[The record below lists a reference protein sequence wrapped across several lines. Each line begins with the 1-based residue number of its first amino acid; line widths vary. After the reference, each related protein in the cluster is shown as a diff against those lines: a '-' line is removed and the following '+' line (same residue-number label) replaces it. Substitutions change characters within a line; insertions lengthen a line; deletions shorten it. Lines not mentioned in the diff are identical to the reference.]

1 MSNSSRQQ
9 SGNKPI
15 FNRMFL
21 FPIVIVVIYAVLFVI
36 APGKVGLA
44 IKSSGN
50 VFLNVIIPLSL
61 VFIIMLLI
69 NLFLKP
75 AAVAK
80 FLGKVSGVKGIALSA
95 AAGIISTGPIYAWYP
110 LLKDLKEKGA
120 GESSIAI
127 FLCNRAVKPFLLPV
141 MIAYFGW
148 VYVVILTILTVLSSI
163 VIGYVLNT
171 LTWGNDSSPAV
182 KESGDTA

>member
-1 MSNSSRQQ
+1 LSNSNQRQ
-9 SGNKPI
+9 SGNKPV

-21 FPIVIVVIYAVLFVI
+21 FPIGILVIYVILFL
-36 APGKVGLA
+36 ATPDKAGQA

-50 VFLNVIIPLSL
+50 VFLSMLIPLAL

-80 FLGKVSGVKGIALSA
+80 FLGKGSGIKGIALSSV
-95 AAGIISTGPIYAWYP
+95 AGIISTGPIYAWYP
-110 LLKDLKEKGA
+110 LLKDLKDKGA

-127 FLCNRAVKPFLLPV
+127 FLYNRAVKPFLLPV
-141 MIAYFGW
+141 MIGYFGW
-148 VYVVILTILTVLSSI
+148 LYVVILTIIMVLASIAVGFSVSIYPSSQR
-163 VIGYVLNT
+163 
-171 LTWGNDSSPAV
+171 
-182 KESGDTA
+182 

>member
-21 FPIVIVVIYAVLFVI
+21 FPIVILVIYAVLFVI
-36 APGKVGLA
+36 SPGKVGLA

-50 VFLNVIIPLSL
+50 VFLSMIIPLSL
-61 VFIIMLLI
+61 VFVIMLLI

-75 AAVAK
+75 ASVAK
-80 FLGKVSGVKGIALSA
+80 FLGKGSRVKGIALSA
-95 AAGIISTGPIYAWYP
+95 AAGIVSTGPIYAWYP

-120 GESSIAI
+120 GDSSIAI
-127 FLCNRAVKPFLLPV
+127 FLYNRAVKPFLLPV
-141 MIAYFGW
+141 MVTYFGW
-148 VYVVILTILTVLSSI
+148 LYVVTLIILTILASVVVGFSVSI
-163 VIGYVLNT
+163 F
-171 LTWGNDSSPAV
+171 SPT
-182 KESGDTA
+182 KRK

>member
-1 MSNSSRQQ
+1 LSNSNKQR

-21 FPIVIVVIYAVLFVI
+21 FPIAVLVVYAILFLVSPDK
-36 APGKVGLA
+36 AGQA

-50 VFLNVIIPLSL
+50 VFLGMLIPLGL
-61 VFIIMLLI
+61 VFVIMLLI

-80 FLGKVSGVKGIALSA
+80 FLGKGSGIKGVVLSVV
-95 AAGIISTGPIYAWYP
+95 AGIISTGPIYAWYP
-110 LLKDLKEKGA
+110 LLKDLREKGA

-127 FLCNRAVKPFLLPV
+127 FLYNRAVKPFLLPV
-141 MIAYFGW
+141 MIGYFGW
-148 VYVVILTILTVLSSI
+148 IYVVILTIIVVVASVIVGFSVSIFTSSK
-163 VIGYVLNT
+163 G
-171 LTWGNDSSPAV
+171 
-182 KESGDTA
+182 E

>member
-1 MSNSSRQQ
+1 VNFLTNSSRQR

-21 FPIVIVVIYAVLFVI
+21 FPIVILVIYAILFVVS
-36 APGKVGLA
+36 PDKTVLA
-44 IKSSGN
+44 INSSSN
-50 VFLNVIIPLSL
+50 VFLSMLIPLSL
-61 VFIIMLLI
+61 IFVLMLLI

-80 FLGKVSGVKGIALSA
+80 FLGKGSGVKGIALSV

-110 LLKDLKEKGA
+110 LLKDLKDKGA

-127 FLCNRAVKPFLLPV
+127 FLYNRAVKPFLVPV
-141 MIAYFGW
+141 MVTYFGW
-148 VYVVILTILTVLSSI
+148 LYVVTLIILTILASVVVGFSVSI
-163 VIGYVLNT
+163 F
-171 LTWGNDSSPAV
+171 SPT
-182 KESGDTA
+182 KRK